1 MPQLSR
7 SLVHEIPC
15 PADRQT
21 PALPTARL
29 GEAGLCFCALQ
40 QCMTLQQP
48 QDSQQSFTTPHA
60 LPSSQGATHA
70 ARPAPSRYGNIPQIV
85 ASREVAHFFLFNAI
99 NSQVMFSCIFSTA
112 AETRETFPFFLKQ
125 GRNSQPFI
133 PWMLKKQPGDTCHKK
148 TVESA
153 AINEYSCSESETCC
167 WLMLGADTAPSRV
180 SRSLP
185 LPDHAQFSQCISD
198 KDVI

>member
-7 SLVHEIPC
+7 SLVHEISC

-48 QDSQQSFTTPHA
+48 QDSQQSFTTPRA
-60 LPSSQGATHA
+60 PSSSQGATHA
-70 ARPAPSRYGNIPQIV
+70 AGPAPSRYGNIPQIV
-85 ASREVAHFFLFNAI
+85 TSREVARFFLFNAI

-112 AETRETFPFFLKQ
+112 AETRETFLFFKSRQKL
-125 GRNSQPFI
+125 PAI

-153 AINEYSCSESETCC
+153 AINEYSCSESDTCC
-167 WLMLGADTAPSRV
+167 WLMLGADTALSRV

-185 LPDHAQFSQCISD
+185 LPDHAQFPQCISD